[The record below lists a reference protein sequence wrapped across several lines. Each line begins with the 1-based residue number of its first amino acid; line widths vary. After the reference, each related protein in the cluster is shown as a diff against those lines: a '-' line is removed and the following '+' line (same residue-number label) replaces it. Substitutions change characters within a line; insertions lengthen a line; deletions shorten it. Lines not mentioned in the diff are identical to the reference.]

1 MNLAVPID
9 SMQGFW
15 HSALLPGAGIG
26 AKFAA
31 PLWEGG
37 IVSYVE
43 LRRTMM
49 GKIAAD
55 EVSE

>member
-1 MNLAVPID
+1 MDDVNLAVPID
-9 SMQGFW
+9 STQGF
-15 HSALLPGAGIG
+15 I
-26 AKFAA
+26 F
-31 PLWEGG
+31 
-37 IVSYVE
+37 YVE